1 MNAITPK
8 RCDLPPSSP
17 SGSRTAAEHYA
28 LIATASDAIGGPADF
43 PASAA
48 GSALQGFPVH
58 LVMLIGALGVA
69 LLAEARQSAAPYG
82 VLATA
87 LALGLVPTRK
97 NWVGRRSG
105 KVAILLA
112 IGAILGT
119 LAVGGDLIHILVA
132 ASRMAVVIVLI
143 LCVALIRPALA
154 ELGLDHAVAAIAAR
168 APRSLRGCAILLGV
182 TIAGL
187 GLSFGA
193 VSIFGGSLRG
203 RTDND
208 ATAAR
213 AAMRGLALSMILG
226 PSTASVAAVMAAYP
240 HVGWGDALLVG
251 LPIALAGIVI
261 GSIAARHLTIS
272 AEPASARE
280 LTRAI
285 LAILAVPAAAVL
297 LRLVIGLS
305 MTLAIATA
313 AVIVAVLLLT
323 CATRAAT
330 RKQRGAMRQVLLRSD
345 VQLGE
350 AWAHA
355 GAETALFLACG
366 LVLGFM
372 REPVIADAA
381 RAVFAFVPRG
391 YPGLL
396 VMMVGV
402 PLVTTLG
409 IHPMALFA
417 ILAPVL
423 TPAMLGMSEPG
434 VFQAWIVAVGLSMI
448 VSPASILTVTTVLS
462 FGVPADRLC
471 LRGNGL
477 YAAGV
482 AVIATCLLLILS

>member
-1 MNAITPK
+1 M
-8 RCDLPPSSP
+8 
-17 SGSRTAAEHYA
+17 
-28 LIATASDAIGGPADF
+28 

-48 GSALQGFPVH
+48 GSVLQGFPTN
-58 LVMLIGALGVA
+58 LVMLVGVLGVA
-69 LLAEARQSAAPYG
+69 LLAESQQSAAPYG
-82 VLATA
+82 VLAAA

-97 NWVGRRSG
+97 NWVSRRNG

-112 IGAILGT
+112 IGTILGT
-119 LAVGGDLIHILVA
+119 LAVGGDLVRIMVA

-143 LCVALIRPALA
+143 LCAALIRPALA
-154 ELGLDHAVAAIAAR
+154 ELGLGHAVAAIAAR
-168 APRSLRGCAILLGV
+168 APRSLRGCAVLLGV

-193 VSIFGGSLRG
+193 VSVFGGSLRG
-203 RTDND
+203 RTDDD

-240 HVGWGDALLVG
+240 HVGWGDALLIG

-261 GSIAARHLTIS
+261 GSIAVRHLTIA
-272 AEPASARE
+272 AEPASSGELARAV
-280 LTRAI
+280 LV
-285 LAILAVPAAAVL
+285 ILAVPAVAVC
-297 LRLVIGLS
+297 LRLAFSLS

-313 AVIVAVLLLT
+313 AVIVAALLLT
-323 CATRAAT
+323 CTTRT
-330 RKQRGAMRQVLLRSD
+330 QRGDLRQVLLRSN

-350 AWAHA
+350 AWAQA
-355 GAETALFLACG
+355 SAETALFLACG

-372 REPVIADAA
+372 REPVIAESA
-381 RAVFAFVPRG
+381 RAVFAFVPHG

-396 VMMVGV
+396 VMMIGV

-423 TPAMLGMSEPG
+423 TPAILGMSEPS

-448 VSPASILTVTTVLS
+448 VSPASILTITTVLS
-462 FGVPADRLC
+462 FGVPAERLC

-477 YAAGV
+477 YAASL
-482 AVIATCLLLILS
+482 AIIATCLFLIVS

>member
-1 MNAITPK
+1 
-8 RCDLPPSSP
+8 
-17 SGSRTAAEHYA
+17 
-28 LIATASDAIGGPADF
+28 
-43 PASAA
+43 
-48 GSALQGFPVH
+48 
-58 LVMLIGALGVA
+58 MLIGALGVA
-69 LLAEARQSAAPYG
+69 LLAESQQSAAPYG

-97 NWVGRRSG
+97 NWVRRRSG
-105 KVAILLA
+105 KLAILLA

-119 LAVGGDLIHILVA
+119 LAVGGDLVRILVA

-154 ELGLDHAVAAIAAR
+154 ELGLDHAVAATAAR
-168 APRSLRGCAILLGV
+168 APRSLQGCAILVGV
-182 TIAGL
+182 MIAGL

-193 VSIFGGSLRG
+193 VSVFGGSLRG
-203 RTDND
+203 RTDDD

-213 AAMRGLALSMILG
+213 AAMRGLALSMTLG

-240 HVGWGDALLVG
+240 HVGWGDALLIG

-272 AEPASARE
+272 AEPASSRE

-285 LAILAVPAAAVL
+285 LAILAVPAVAVF
-297 LRLVIGLS
+297 LRLAFSLS

-330 RKQRGAMRQVLLRSD
+330 RNKRGDMRQVLLRSD

-350 AWAHA
+350 AWAQA
-355 GAETALFLACG
+355 SAETALFLACG

-372 REPVIADAA
+372 REPVIAESA

-402 PLVTTLG
+402 PLITTLG

-423 TPAMLGMSEPG
+423 TPSILGMSEPS
-434 VFQAWIVAVGLSMI
+434 VFQAWIVAVGLSLI
-448 VSPASILTVTTVLS
+448 VSPASILTITTGLS

-477 YAAGV
+477 YAAGL
-482 AVIATCLLLILS
+482 AVIATCLFLILS

>member
-1 MNAITPK
+1 
-8 RCDLPPSSP
+8 
-17 SGSRTAAEHYA
+17 
-28 LIATASDAIGGPADF
+28 
-43 PASAA
+43 
-48 GSALQGFPVH
+48 
-58 LVMLIGALGVA
+58 MLIGALGVA
-69 LLAEARQSAAPYG
+69 LLAESQRSAVPYG

-97 NWVGRRSG
+97 YWVGRRSG
-105 KVAILLA
+105 KLAIFLA

-119 LAVGGDLIHILVA
+119 LAVGGDLIRILVA

-168 APRSLRGCAILLGV
+168 APRPFRGCAILLGV

-203 RTDND
+203 RTDDD

-226 PSTASVAAVMAAYP
+226 PSTASVAAVTAAYP

-251 LPIALAGIVI
+251 LPIVLAGIVI

-272 AEPASARE
+272 AEPASSEE

-285 LAILAVPAAAVL
+285 LAILAVPAVAVF
-297 LRLVIGLS
+297 LRLAFGLS
-305 MTLAIATA
+305 MTLAIASA

-323 CATRAAT
+323 CATR
-330 RKQRGAMRQVLLRSD
+330 KKRGDMRQVLLRSN

-350 AWAHA
+350 AWAQA
-355 GAETALFLACG
+355 SAETALFLACG

-372 REPVIADAA
+372 REPVIAESA
-381 RAVFAFVPRG
+381 RAAFAFVPRG

-423 TPAMLGMSEPG
+423 TPSLLGMSEPG
-434 VFQAWIVAVGLSMI
+434 VFQAWIVAVGLSLI

-477 YAAGV
+477 YAAGL
-482 AVIATCLLLILS
+482 AVIATCFFLILS

>member
-1 MNAITPK
+1 
-8 RCDLPPSSP
+8 
-17 SGSRTAAEHYA
+17 
-28 LIATASDAIGGPADF
+28 
-43 PASAA
+43 
-48 GSALQGFPVH
+48 
-58 LVMLIGALGVA
+58 MLIGALGVA
-69 LLAEARQSAAPYG
+69 LFAESRQSAALYG
-82 VLATA
+82 LLATA
-87 LALGLVPTRK
+87 LAVGLVPMRK

-105 KVAILLA
+105 KLAMLLA
-112 IGAILGT
+112 VSAILGT
-119 LAVGGDLIHILVA
+119 VAVGGNLIRVLVV
-132 ASRMAVVIVLI
+132 ASPMAVVIVLI
-143 LCVALIRPALA
+143 LCVALIRPALM
-154 ELGLDHAVAAIAAR
+154 ELGLDHAVAALAAR

-193 VSIFGGSLRG
+193 VSVFGGSLRG

-208 ATAAR
+208 AAAAR
-213 AAMRGLALSMILG
+213 AAMRGLALSMTLG

-261 GSIAARHLTIS
+261 GSIASRRLTIS

-285 LAILAVPAAAVL
+285 LAILAVPAVAVL
-297 LRLVIGLS
+297 LRLGFGLS
-305 MTLAIATA
+305 MTLATATA
-313 AVIVAVLLLT
+313 AVIIAALLLS
-323 CATRAAT
+323 CAARAAMA
-330 RKQRGAMRQVLLRSD
+330 RQCGGMRQLLLRSD
-345 VQLGE
+345 SQLGE
-350 AWAHA
+350 AWAQA
-355 GAETALFLACG
+355 SAETALFLSCG

-372 REPVIADAA
+372 REPVIAGAA
-381 RAVFAFVPRG
+381 RAVFAFVPHG

-396 VMMVGV
+396 VMLFGV

-423 TPAMLGMSEPG
+423 TPSILGLSEPA
-434 VFQAWIVAVGLSMI
+434 VFQAWIVAAGLSMV

-471 LRGNGL
+471 LRGNGW
-477 YAAGV
+477 YAAGL
-482 AVIATCLLLILS
+482 AVFATGFFLIMP

>member
-1 MNAITPK
+1 V
-8 RCDLPPSSP
+8 L
-17 SGSRTAAEHYA
+17 
-28 LIATASDAIGGPADF
+28 
-43 PASAA
+43 
-48 GSALQGFPVH
+48 
-58 LVMLIGALGVA
+58 LIGALGVA
-69 LLAEARQSAAPYG
+69 LLAESRQSAAAYG

-97 NWVGRRSG
+97 HWVRRRSG

-119 LAVGGDLIHILVA
+119 LAVGGDLIRILVA
-132 ASRMAVVIVLI
+132 ASGMAVVIVLI

-203 RTDND
+203 RTDDD

-240 HVGWGDALLVG
+240 HVGWGDALLTG
-251 LPIALAGIVI
+251 LPIALVGIVI
-261 GSIAARHLTIS
+261 GSIAARRLTIA

-285 LAILAVPAAAVL
+285 LAILAVPAVAVL
-297 LRLVIGLS
+297 LRLVFSLS

-323 CATRAAT
+323 CATR
-330 RKQRGAMRQVLLRSD
+330 KQRGDMRQVLLRSD

-372 REPVIADAA
+372 REPVIAESA

-423 TPAMLGMSEPG
+423 TPSMLGMSEPG
-434 VFQAWIVAVGLSMI
+434 VSQAWIVAVGLSMI

-477 YAAGV
+477 YAAGL
-482 AVIATCLLLILS
+482 AVIATCLFLILS

>member
-1 MNAITPK
+1 MNANTPK
-8 RCDLPPSSP
+8 RCNLPSS
-17 SGSRTAAEHYA
+17 SEAKAEHYA
-28 LIATASDAIGGPADF
+28 LIATASDAIGRPADF

-48 GSALQGFPVH
+48 RSVLQGFPTR

-69 LLAEARQSAAPYG
+69 LLAESQQSAISYG

-87 LALGLVPTRK
+87 LALGLVPTRR
-97 NWVGRRSG
+97 NWIGRRSG
-105 KVAILLA
+105 KLAILLA

-119 LAVGGDLIHILVA
+119 LAVGGDLIRILVA
-132 ASRMAVVIVLI
+132 ASPMAVVIVLI

-154 ELGLDHAVAAIAAR
+154 ELGLEHAVAAIAAR
-168 APRSLRGCAILLGV
+168 TPRSLRGCAILLGV

-203 RTDND
+203 RTDDD

-213 AAMRGLALSMILG
+213 AAMRGLALSMTLG

-240 HVGWGDALLVG
+240 HVGWGDALLIG
-251 LPIALAGIVI
+251 LPIALVGIVI
-261 GSIAARHLTIS
+261 GSIAARRLTIS

-285 LAILAVPAAAVL
+285 LAILAVPAVAVL
-297 LRLVIGLS
+297 LRLAFGLS

-313 AVIVAVLLLT
+313 AVIVAVVLLT

-330 RKQRGAMRQVLLRSD
+330 RKKRGDMRQVLLRSD

-350 AWAHA
+350 AWAQA
-355 GAETALFLACG
+355 SAETALFLACG

-372 REPVIADAA
+372 REPVIAESA
-381 RAVFAFVPRG
+381 RAVLAFVPRG
-391 YPGLL
+391 YPDLL

-423 TPAMLGMSEPG
+423 TPSVLGMSEPS

-477 YAAGV
+477 YAAGL
-482 AVIATCLLLILS
+482 AAIATCLFLILS

>member
-1 MNAITPK
+1 
-8 RCDLPPSSP
+8 
-17 SGSRTAAEHYA
+17 
-28 LIATASDAIGGPADF
+28 
-43 PASAA
+43 
-48 GSALQGFPVH
+48 
-58 LVMLIGALGVA
+58 MLIGALGVA
-69 LLAEARQSAAPYG
+69 LLAESQQSAAAYG

-87 LALGLVPTRK
+87 MALGLVPTWK
-97 NWVGRRSG
+97 NWVRRRSG
-105 KVAILLA
+105 KLAILLA

-119 LAVGGDLIHILVA
+119 LAVGGDLVRVLVA

-154 ELGLDHAVAAIAAR
+154 ELGLGHAVAAIAAR
-168 APRSLRGCAILLGV
+168 APRPLRGCAILVGV
-182 TIAGL
+182 MIAGL

-203 RTDND
+203 RTDDD
-208 ATAAR
+208 AIAAR
-213 AAMRGLALSMILG
+213 AAMRGLALSMTFG

-240 HVGWGDALLVG
+240 HVGWGDALPIA

-261 GSIAARHLTIS
+261 GSIAARRLTIS

-297 LRLVIGLS
+297 LRLAFGLS

-330 RKQRGAMRQVLLRSD
+330 RKQRGDMRQVLLRSD

-350 AWAHA
+350 AWAQA
-355 GAETALFLACG
+355 SAQTALFLACG

-372 REPVIADAA
+372 REPVIAESA

-423 TPAMLGMSEPG
+423 TPAMLGMSEPA
-434 VFQAWIVAVGLSMI
+434 VYQAWIVAVGLSMI

-471 LRGNGL
+471 LRGNGW
-477 YAAGV
+477 YAAGL
-482 AVIATCLLLILS
+482 AVIATCLFLILS

>member
-1 MNAITPK
+1 M
-8 RCDLPPSSP
+8 
-17 SGSRTAAEHYA
+17 
-28 LIATASDAIGGPADF
+28 
-43 PASAA
+43 
-48 GSALQGFPVH
+48 
-58 LVMLIGALGVA
+58 
-69 LLAEARQSAAPYG
+69 
-82 VLATA
+82 LATG
-87 LALGLVPTRK
+87 LALGLVPAWK
-97 NWVGRRSG
+97 NWVGRRNG

-112 IGAILGT
+112 IGAIIGA
-119 LAVGGDLIHILVA
+119 LAVGGDLVRIMIA

-154 ELGLDHAVAAIAAR
+154 ELGLEHAVAAIAAR
-168 APRSLRGCAILLGV
+168 APKSLRGCAICLGV

-203 RTDND
+203 RTDDD

-213 AAMRGLALSMILG
+213 ATMRGLALSMTLG
-226 PSTASVAAVMAAYP
+226 PSTGSVAAVMAAHP
-240 HVGWGDALLVG
+240 HVGWGDALRIG
-251 LPIALAGIVI
+251 LPIALVGIII
-261 GSIAARHLTIS
+261 GSVAARRLTIS
-272 AEPASARE
+272 AEPASAAE

-285 LAILAVPAAAVL
+285 LAILAIPVLAVF
-297 LRLVIGLS
+297 LRLGFHLS

-313 AVIVAVLLLT
+313 AVIVAMLLLT
-323 CATRAAT
+323 CATCTAKRN
-330 RKQRGAMRQVLLRSD
+330 KRGDMRQVLLRSD
-345 VQLGE
+345 VQLSG
-350 AWAHA
+350 AWAQA
-355 GAETALFLACG
+355 SAETALFLACG

-372 REPVIADAA
+372 REPVIAEAA
-381 RAVFAFVPRG
+381 RTVLAFVPRG

-417 ILAPVL
+417 VLAPVL
-423 TPAMLGMSEPG
+423 TPAILGMSEPS
-434 VFQAWIVAVGLSMI
+434 VVQAWIVAIGLSMI

-477 YAAGV
+477 YGAGL
-482 AVIATCLLLILS
+482 ALTAMCLFLILS